1 MCPRLAVIY
10 LDTRSLTG
18 DMIYMTALGQSMVFL
33 NTQKIA
39 ADLLDRRSSIYVA
52 RVHFIIAGEFITRGM
67 ALSLAQP
74 SDP

>member
-1 MCPRLAVIY
+1 
-10 LDTRSLTG
+10 
-18 DMIYMTALGQSMVFL
+18 MIYMTALGQSMVFL

-52 RVHFIIAGEFITRGM
+52 RAHFIVAGEFITRGM
-67 ALSLAQP
+67 SLSLAQP

>member
-1 MCPRLAVIY
+1 
-10 LDTRSLTG
+10 
-18 DMIYMTALGQSMVFL
+18 MVFL